1 MSRTVNVRRHWYD
14 VLLTAAVSAAAAP
27 PQVFF
32 YGGHAVIEGVLMRGP
47 HNYAV
52 AARKPDGSITISRD
66 VLRSRLYTSK
76 FWRLPFARGVAGLGE
91 MLHLGMRAM
100 QWSANVQ
107 LGDEAEITPAT
118 MRVTIGFSLIF
129 ALVLVIGLPLLAGS
143 VLHQGNS
150 HSVGRI
156 LIEGAA
162 RAAILL
168 GYLML
173 IGMIGSVR
181 RVFEYHGAE
190 HKAINCFESGNP
202 LDVAHVGD
210 ASRLHPRCGTGFIVI
225 VALVSTIV
233 FSPLAVFPIWLRVLL
248 QIALVPLVA
257 AVSYEAI
264 RALAKIRHTT
274 PGRVLL
280 APILGAQLLSTR
292 EPSDTQMEVAIAALQ
307 AVREDSNTVSEF

>member
-1 MSRTVNVRRHWYD
+1 
-14 VLLTAAVSAAAAP
+14 
-27 PQVFF
+27 
-32 YGGHAVIEGVLMRGP
+32 MRGP

-76 FWRLPFARGVAGLGE
+76 FWRLPFVRGVAGLGE

-100 QWSANVQ
+100 QWSANLQ
-107 LGDEAEITPAT
+107 LGDDVEITAAT
-118 MRVTIGFSLIF
+118 MRFTIFFSFVF

-143 VLHQGNS
+143 VLHSGNS
-150 HSVGRI
+150 HSLSVI

-162 RAAILL
+162 RAAFLL
-168 GYLML
+168 GYLFVL
-173 IGMIGSVR
+173 GLVGSVR

-190 HKAINCFESGNP
+190 HKTINCFESGDA
-202 LDVAHVGD
+202 LDVAHVKN
-210 ASRLHPRCGTGFIVI
+210 ASRLHPRCGTGFVVV
-225 VALVSTIV
+225 VALVSTVV
-233 FSPLAVFPIWLRVLL
+233 FAPLAVFPIWIRVLL

-264 RALAKIRHTT
+264 RALAKIRYT
-274 PGRVLL
+274 PAGRILL

-292 EPSDTQMEVAIAALQ
+292 EPSATQMEVAIAALQ
-307 AVREDSNTVSEF
+307 AVREDSATVSEF